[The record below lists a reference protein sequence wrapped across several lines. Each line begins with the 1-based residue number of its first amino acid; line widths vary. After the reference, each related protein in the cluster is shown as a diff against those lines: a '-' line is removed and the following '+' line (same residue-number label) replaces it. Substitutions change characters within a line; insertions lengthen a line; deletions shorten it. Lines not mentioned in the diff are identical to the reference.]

1 MTYTINI
8 TLFNSPVLGAAL
20 LFLVAVNVFM
30 IIRFIV
36 KSIPG
41 A

>member
-1 MTYTINI
+1 MYTINI
-8 TLFNSPVLGAAL
+8 TLFNSPVLAASL
-20 LFLVAVNVFM
+20 LFLVAINVFM
-30 IIRFIV
+30 VIRFII